1 MFLTATQA
9 SSTLGVSSCTLRR
22 WHRKGKIAAFH
33 SPGGVRLYDVS
44 NIVGSTT
51 TTTTTTSSSSSSS
64 SPKSYVYARVSS
76 SKQKADLERQQEF
89 LLTKCPQHELVSD
102 IGSGINFKRP
112 GLRTILEQA
121 SRRMVAEVVV
131 AHRDRLCRFA
141 YDLIE
146 YILKL
151 NGAKLV
157 VLSQDGSSNDET
169 ELCQDILA
177 INTVFVCRMQGK
189 RAARFVQNLFIL
201 YLSNID

>member
-1 MFLTATQA
+1 MFVTATQA
-9 SSTLGVSSCTLRR
+9 SSILGVSSCTLRR
-22 WHRKGKIAAFH
+22 WHRNGKITAFR

-51 TTTTTTSSSSSSS
+51 TTTTSSSSSSS
-64 SPKSYVYARVSS
+64 FSMQKSYIYARVSS
-76 SKQKADLERQQEF
+76 AKQKEDLKRQQQF
-89 LLTKCPQHELVSD
+89 LLTKCPQHELISD

-121 SRRMVAEVVV
+121 SRGMVAEVVV

-151 NGAKLV
+151 NGARLL

-189 RAARFVQNLFIL
+189 RSARFV
-201 YLSNID
+201 